1 MTDYYVSP
9 VGFSDAETVSK
20 VKKLLEKEGIEL
32 DRNLDYIAA
41 IFDSDSNVI
50 ATGSAF
56 RNMLRCFAVDSAHRG
71 EGLLN
76 LIVTHLAEV
85 QADRGNSHLFIYSKA
100 IYSSFFEKLGFHEI
114 ARVDD
119 SFVFMENCK
128 DGFSSYID
136 ALARTRFEE
145 GISGAVVMNANPFTK
160 GHQYLLE
167 KACSE
172 CDHLHLFIVSEDLSI
187 IPYSVRYSLVKEAI
201 KNLDKI
207 IIHDTGSYIISSA
220 TFPSYFL
227 KDEISV
233 AQAQARLDA
242 IVFTKIAKALNITV
256 RFVGN
261 EPLSAVTSIYNDVLR
276 SQLPKE
282 GISFRIIPRLKV
294 NGVPISAS
302 NVRKAIK
309 EDDWATV
316 KALLPSS
323 SYDFF
328 RSSDAAPIIR
338 RIKES
343 QQ

>member
-1 MTDYYVSP
+1 M
-9 VGFSDAETVSK
+9 
-20 VKKLLEKEGIEL
+20 
-32 DRNLDYIAA
+32 
-41 IFDSDSNVI
+41 
-50 ATGSAF
+50 
-56 RNMLRCFAVDSAHRG
+56 
-71 EGLLN
+71 
-76 LIVTHLAEV
+76 
-85 QADRGNSHLFIYSKA
+85 
-100 IYSSFFEKLGFHEI
+100 
-114 ARVDD
+114 
-119 SFVFMENCK
+119 
-128 DGFSSYID
+128 
-136 ALARTRFEE
+136 
-145 GISGAVVMNANPFTK
+145 
-160 GHQYLLE
+160 
-167 KACSE
+167 
-172 CDHLHLFIVSEDLSI
+172 
-187 IPYSVRYSLVKEAI
+187 
-201 KNLDKI
+201 
-207 IIHDTGSYIISSA
+207 
-220 TFPSYFL
+220 
-227 KDEISV
+227 
-233 AQAQARLDA
+233 
-242 IVFTKIAKALNITV
+242 